1 MREKLSHTF
10 FSDKFQNENG
20 LAFDTTVRRKNA
32 FKNVLVLN
40 IFQENKSYAR
50 KKNTTIED

>member
-1 MREKLSHTF
+1 MSHTF

-20 LAFDTTVRRKNA
+20 LAFDTTVRGKNA